1 MLINYIRTL
10 ILYVLVAVAMRLMG
24 KKQIGQLQP
33 SEFVI
38 TLMLSELATFPIQD
52 TAIPLFY
59 GILPILTLFSLEIIV
74 SFILLKSN
82 KARSILEGDAAIII
96 KHGVLQKA
104 NMEKMRYNIN
114 DVMEELRL
122 KGISDIREVEYAI
135 LETNGNLSVIQ
146 AAASRPVCA
155 DDLKIKLRNDPFYF
169 PVVCG
174 GEFDIHGLR
183 RTGLTEEKVKKYLR
197 DKGIKD
203 IKQVFYA
210 AADENG
216 GLYAQLE
223 GGKLI

>member
-10 ILYVLVAVAMRLMG
+10 ILYILVVIAMRLMG

-59 GILPILTLFSLEIIV
+59 GILPILTLFSLEIAV
-74 SFILLKSN
+74 SFIFLKSN
-82 KARSILEGDAAIII
+82 KARSIFEGDAAIII
-96 KHGVLQKA
+96 KHGALQKA

-114 DVMEELRL
+114 DVVEELRL

-146 AAASRPVCA
+146 KATSRPVCA
-155 DDLKIKLRNDPFYF
+155 DDLKIKLKNDPFYF
-169 PVVCG
+169 PVICG
-174 GEFDIHGLR
+174 GEFDVHGLN
-183 RTGLTEEKVKKYLR
+183 RTGLTEEKVKKYFK

-216 GLYAQLE
+216 SLFAQLE